1 MSDLSGLFYLILT
14 VAIGYGASAAKLL
27 PEKTADILPQLLF
40 NICYPAMILETF
52 LTVDVETVL
61 GTGLP
66 VVLAT
71 VIATLILLVLGLVLF
86 RKAPEDKRVLYIF
99 LMGIG
104 NVTYVAIPLFS
115 VFLPAE
121 GMLVAILHSTAQDPL
136 IWGIYHP
143 FLLEGAKEKGKEN
156 PIKHMLS
163 SPCLIATIVGAAICF
178 TGIPLPDFLSDTLA
192 RISGATSPMALLLI
206 GVLVRQYGLF
216 SWIRDRKALLY
227 SVLKV
232 IVLPLCLF
240 AIFRLFLSSTDAI
253 LLSILFGSPTP
264 LLSIVWAKQKGYDAA
279 FPVHC
284 FLASTLLFLTA
295 ASGAM
300 LLFTQLGIL

>member
-1 MSDLSGLFYLILT
+1 MTQVNGLIYLILT

-27 PEKTADILPQLLF
+27 PEKTADTLPQILF
-40 NICYPAMILETF
+40 NLCYPAMILKTF
-52 LTVDVETVL
+52 LTVDVQTVL

-71 VIATLILLVLGLVLF
+71 VIATLLLLALGLLLF
-86 RKAPEDKRVLYIF
+86 RGQPEQKRALYIF

-104 NVTYVAIPLFS
+104 NVTYVAIPLFA

-121 GMLVAILHSTAQDPL
+121 AMLVAILHSTAQDPL

-143 FLLEGAKEKGKEN
+143 FLLEGGKNRGN
-156 PIKHMLS
+156 PLKHLLT
-163 SPCLIATIVGAAICF
+163 SPCLIATVLGAAICF
-178 TGIPLPDFLSDTLA
+178 SGIPLPDFLSDTLS
-192 RISGATSPMALLLI
+192 RISAATSPLALLLI

-216 SWIRDRKALLY
+216 SWIRDRSALLY
-227 SVLKV
+227 SLLKV

-240 AIFRLFLSSTDAI
+240 AVFRLFLSTTDAI

-264 LLSIVWAKQKGYDAA
+264 LLSIVWAKQKGDDAA

-295 ASGAM
+295 ASGIM
-300 LLFTQLGIL
+300 ILLTRLGIL